1 VQGQQQPADQL
12 LVKARDQVAVLREA
26 VEQRQVVMVVQGQQ
40 QPADQL
46 LVKARDQVAV
56 LREAVEQHLLNR
68 RDILTTVDKQ
78 AYMHIHSHIFTGR
91 ILSL

>member
-1 VQGQQQPADQL
+1 
-12 LVKARDQVAVLREA
+12 VKARDQVAVLQVA
-26 VEQRQVVMVVQGQQ
+26 KEQRQVVMVVQGQQ

-56 LREAVEQHLLNR
+56 LQVAVEQHLLNR
-68 RDILTTVDKQ
+68 RDTLTTVDKQ
-78 AYMHIHSHIFTGR
+78 TYLYIHSHIFTCP